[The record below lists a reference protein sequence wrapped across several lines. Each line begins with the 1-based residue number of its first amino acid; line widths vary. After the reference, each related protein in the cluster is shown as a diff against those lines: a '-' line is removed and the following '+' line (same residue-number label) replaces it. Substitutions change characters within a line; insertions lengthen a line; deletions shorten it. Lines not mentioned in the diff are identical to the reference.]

1 MLSLTL
7 IYKCQISWGFMMSI
21 MCVMW
26 FIDLVVTTV
35 SAPEGVCGV
44 VQLTSLLSFKPPRH
58 LR

>member
-1 MLSLTL
+1 
-7 IYKCQISWGFMMSI
+7 MSI